1 MKEGL
6 HELKGTTL
14 FARTMP
20 PSRVFL
26 TGEPGCGKTTAIKKI
41 CEMLTARGRKVGG
54 IVSGELRERGVRA
67 GFSLEDLSTH
77 ETGTLA
83 HISQRDGPPVGRYRV
98 NLADI
103 QRIAVTAIKR
113 AIAEADVIIVD
124 ELGPM
129 ELNSMPFVLA
139 VEMALETQ
147 KHLVGTIHKRASRYL
162 IAAIKSNPAY
172 QILEVTLDNRNELP
186 KTVTER
192 IESQM

>member
-1 MKEGL
+1 
-6 HELKGTTL
+6 
-14 FARTMP
+14 
-20 PSRVFL
+20 
-26 TGEPGCGKTTAIKKI
+26 
-41 CEMLTARGRKVGG
+41 MLMASGRKVGG
-54 IVSGELRERGVRA
+54 FVSGEIRDRGVRE

-83 HISQRDGPPVGRYRV
+83 HISQRDGPAVGKYRV
-98 NLADI
+98 NLADV

-113 AIAEADVIIVD
+113 AIAEADVVIVD

-129 ELNSMPFVLA
+129 ELNSMPFIVA
-139 VEMALETQ
+139 VEMALATQ
-147 KHLVGTIHKRASRYL
+147 KHFVGTIHKRASHYL

-172 QILEVTLDNRNELP
+172 QILEVTLNNRNELP

>member
-1 MKEGL
+1 
-6 HELKGTTL
+6 
-14 FARTMP
+14 MP
-20 PSRVFL
+20 PCRIFL

-54 IVSGELRERGVRA
+54 IVSGEIRERGVRA

-83 HISQRDGPPVGRYRV
+83 HVSQRDGPPVGKYRV

-113 AIAEADVIIVD
+113 AIAEDDVIIVD

-129 ELNSMPFVLA
+129 ELNSMPFILA
-139 VEMALETQ
+139 VEMALATQ
-147 KHLVGTIHKRASRYL
+147 KHFVGTIHKRASHYL

-172 QILEVTLDNRNELP
+172 QILEVTLNNRNELP
-186 KTVTER
+186 NTVTQK

>member
-1 MKEGL
+1 
-6 HELKGTTL
+6 
-14 FARTMP
+14 MP
-20 PSRVFL
+20 PCRIFL

-54 IVSGELRERGVRA
+54 IVSGEIRERGVRA

-83 HISQRDGPPVGRYRV
+83 HVSQRDGPPVGKYRV

-113 AIAEADVIIVD
+113 AIAADDVIIVD

-129 ELNSMPFVLA
+129 ELNSMPFILA
-139 VEMALETQ
+139 VEMALATQ
-147 KHLVGTIHKRASRYL
+147 KHFVGTIHKRASHYL

-172 QILEVTLDNRNELP
+172 QILEVTLNNRNELP
-186 KTVTER
+186 QTVTER